1 MKPVF
6 TVLFAAP
13 LFVFLMV
20 SPAIAGDPVSAMK
33 SVVSLLP
40 VWPENINRTEEPEA
54 SGVVIFDG
62 RYILTALHVV
72 DQARSIQVRTID
84 GIVLGAQMVGRDS
97 ATDLALL
104 IIEDALPP
112 VEFSGDAS
120 LGQNVCAIGNAFGL
134 GLSLT
139 CGTVSGIHRAGVGF
153 NGIED
158 FVQTDAAVN
167 PGASGGALVGADGRL
182 VGVLSAIFTKQ
193 SDANIGVNF
202 AVSAPL
208 AERVALAL
216 KDTGGVRWAVSGLR
230 LKPALKT
237 GVSGRL
243 GARVIRV
250 RSGSVA
256 ESAGFKMDDLIIN
269 AGGRTIRKPED
280 FISAMARIIAPGKLS
295 VDVMRGDHEYDLVL
309 TFENWN

>member
-1 MKPVF
+1 MKPFF
-6 TVLFAAP
+6 TALFAAP
-13 LFVFLMV
+13 LFVFLAV
-20 SPAIAGDPVSAMK
+20 TPVIAGDPVGAMK

-40 VWPENINRTEEPEA
+40 LWPENINRSEEPEA

-62 RYILTALHVV
+62 SYILTALHVV
-72 DQARSIQVRTID
+72 DQARSILVRSID
-84 GIVLGAQMVGRDS
+84 GVVMNAELVGSDT
-97 ATDLALL
+97 ATDLTLL
-104 IIEDALPP
+104 KIEDTLPP
-112 VEFSGDAS
+112 VKFGDDAR

-167 PGASGGALVGADGRL
+167 PGASGGALVDADGRL
-182 VGVLSAIFTKQ
+182 LGILSAIFTKQ

-208 AERVALAL
+208 AKRVALAL
-216 KDTGGVRWAVSGLR
+216 KDTGRVGWAVSGLR
-230 LKPALKT
+230 LKPGLKA
-237 GVSGRL
+237 GAPGRL

-250 RSGSVA
+250 RTGSVA
-256 ESAGFKMDDLIIN
+256 QSAGFEVGDLIVN
-269 AGGRTIRKPED
+269 AAGRTIRKPED
-280 FISAMARIIAPGKLS
+280 FTSVMAHIIVPGDLS
-295 VDVMRGDHEYDLVL
+295 VSVMRGNQMYDLVL
-309 TFENWN
+309 TFVDQN